1 MPDIVT
7 ARRKKFLL
15 LRYVKRYNEKNYP
28 KHRISIPAG
37 FNVETMQIGEPAREF
52 LRNMQRMVGLNE
64 TGRFDVATM
73 RKLLPP
79 GIRGEVMAIAHS
91 QLGVHEWPPG
101 SNDGEVR
108 KYLTAAG
115 YPWAGAWCV
124 SFIYWDLL
132 QAGFKRE
139 HLPTGAASTPNWA
152 TFAKAHGCTK
162 PISQSLLGDIW
173 LYEWG
178 NGDGMLDHGAF
189 CDDPDPRNATGLSLD
204 GNVGDYGG
212 SVMQVARPASS
223 IAVCIDLVK
232 LHNLK

>member
-1 MPDIVT
+1 MPDNVT
-7 ARRKKFLL
+7 GHRKKFLL
-15 LRYVKRYNEKNYP
+15 KRYVLLRNKKNPQHLIHIAEGFNEKND
-28 KHRISIPAG
+28 H
-37 FNVETMQIGEPAREF
+37 IGDPARTT
-52 LRNMQRMVGLNE
+52 LKAMQRMTGIPA
-64 TGRFDVATM
+64 TGRFDLATM

-101 SNDGEVR
+101 SNSGEVR

-132 QAGFKRE
+132 QADFKRE
-139 HLPTGAASTPNWA
+139 HLPSGPASTPNWA
-152 TFAKAHGCTK
+152 TFARAHGCTK
-162 PISQSLLGDIW
+162 PISKSLPGDIW

-189 CDDPDPRNATGLSLD
+189 CDDPNPRDPTGLSLD
-204 GNVGDYGG
+204 GNVGAYGG
-212 SVMQVARPASS
+212 SVTQVARPAGS

>member
-1 MPDIVT
+1 MATQDPT
-7 ARRKKFLL
+7 APRKKRALKAFC
-15 LRYVKRYNEKNYP
+15 EKWNKANP
-28 KHRISIPAG
+28 GHRIVRPPGVDLDATI
-37 FNVETMQIGEPAREF
+37 IGPPAREWVAS
-52 LRNMQRMVGLNE
+52 MQAECRLPV
-64 TGRFDVATM
+64 TRKFDKATM

-101 SNDGEVR
+101 SNSGEVR

-124 SFIYWDLL
+124 SFIYWTLL
-132 QAGFKRE
+132 QAGFRRD
-139 HLPTGAASTPNWA
+139 HLPQGAASTPNWA
-152 TFAKAHGCTK
+152 THARAHGCTK
-162 PISQSLLGDIW
+162 PIGLSLLGDIW

-189 CDDPDPRNATGLSLD
+189 CDDPNPRNATGLSLD

-212 SVMQVARPASS
+212 SVTQVARPAGS

-232 LHNLK
+232 LHTLK